1 MLLLYPSF
9 YRRRP
14 DELHLDPEIFNPS
27 VITSCF
33 INIADRSGE
42 DFIKSV
48 EFFVKT
54 VELVI
59 NDIKE

>member
-1 MLLLYPSF
+1 MYTTYRDYNLYSGLPTT
-9 YRRRP
+9 
-14 DELHLDPEIFNPS
+14 EIIEP
-27 VITSCF
+27 
-33 INIADRSGE
+33 
-42 DFIKSV
+42 IKSI